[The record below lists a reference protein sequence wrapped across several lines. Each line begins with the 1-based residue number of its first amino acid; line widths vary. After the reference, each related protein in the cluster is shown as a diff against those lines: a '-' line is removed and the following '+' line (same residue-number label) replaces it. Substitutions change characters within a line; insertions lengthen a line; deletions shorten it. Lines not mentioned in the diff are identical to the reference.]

1 MIQNNK
7 IAIIIVN
14 WKQYE
19 LTKSC
24 LSTLKSSKFNDF
36 QIILIDNESNQKE
49 LNDLKNQFD
58 QVKTFTSEKNL
69 GFTNLPPQAN
79 LVSLENNF

>member
-24 LSTLKSSKFNDF
+24 LLSLKKINCIGH

-49 LNDLKNQFD
+49 LKSIKNQF
-58 QVKTFTSEKNL
+58 
-69 GFTNLPPQAN
+69 
-79 LVSLENNF
+79 ENIQFIQPNISNWRIGKIQFR